1 MANIACSLAP
11 TLACGQVCHCLIRD
25 TFIQS
30 IPVAAYVSLF
40 FYCHSYHGLLIH
52 TKYIHTLPWNKPT
65 CKSHHTFICCMNH
78 RVWISATHCS
88 TRSLLH
94 ESFVCFMKL
103 RCVCGLGQALAHWQ
117 GLVHISTEDDD
128 SLAGKATVKQCARLS
143 LPATP
148 QRLRTCLWHPSVQPL
163 PCLHWSAHVAARSHI
178 ILANSSCLNA
188 GPTNGY
194 QVERTSVRGRLLGQP
209 PGQGRL
215 EPRKKRC

>member
-1 MANIACSLAP
+1 VANIACSLAP

-88 TRSLLH
+88 TRALLH

-103 RCVCGLGQALAHWQ
+103 RCVCVRGLGRARAPWQ
-117 GLVHISTEDDD
+117 GLVRSCVEKDDC
-128 SLAGKATVKQCARLS
+128 LADKGDGKKVRPVAADIM
-143 LPATP
+143 P
-148 QRLRTCLWHPSVQPL
+148 QHSRTCVGFPSVQPES
-163 PCLHWSAHVAARSHI
+163 CLHCCSHAKATLHI
-178 ILANSSCLNA
+178 ILAHSSCLST
-188 GPTNGY
+188 GPINDT
-194 QVERTSVRGRLLGQP
+194 QWHA
-209 PGQGRL
+209 
-215 EPRKKRC
+215 